1 MSRSQLRLAAILL
14 GLVVFVVAVYCASIE
29 RVQAEQAQERE
40 AARLV
45 GQARIVGLLLGE
57 VRLHEFETARI
68 DAIVDRAGA
77 ELGLRVT
84 VVGADG
90 ALLGDSE
97 IGLGRLPRLGS
108 FASRPE
114 IAAALATGEG
124 ASLHRSETLGRE
136 FLYGAARV
144 RGAVVRVGTS
154 AESLADL
161 AAARRRSY
169 VIGGFAASVVAIAMA
184 WLLSGLAI
192 RPLREMQRVASAV
205 ARGRLDDRLP
215 LGEGTELAGI
225 ADSINKMAEQLR
237 TRFSEADQEKE
248 RLQAVLEGMVEG
260 VLVLDGAGVVLLANQ
275 RIRELYEVTG
285 ELVGHP
291 FLEVIRDVDLEQTLS
306 AALKGGD
313 AVSRQLT
320 TGALVPRTL
329 QVQAARFPAEGK
341 RLGTVAVFHDV
352 SELARLEE
360 VRRDFVANASHELR
374 TPLAAIRGF
383 AETLLS
389 SPDLSAEA
397 QRSYVEIIERNAV
410 RLGNIVQDLL
420 DLSRLESRGQSIEG
434 VDVAPLPIA
443 RRLLREYEQCP
454 EVHRCRRRGGNWHRS
469 ARLEGRDLGAGHGNR
484 DPRERAEP
492 DLRALLP
499 GRQGAL
505 ARTGRDRPG
514 PRHRE
519 AHGAEH
525 GRGDPCGE
533 PGRRGLD
540 VHAHPSVRDGCS
552 AGGGGR
558 SVVRCACAPLRR
570 PTTPGNSSPAKPIR
584 CRSSHPVVRSLH

>member
-410 RLGNIVQDLL
+410 RLGNILQDLL

-443 RRLLREYEQCP
+443 RRLLREYE
-454 EVHRCRRRGGNWHRS
+454 
-469 ARLEGRDLGAGHGNR
+469 ARARDLGIRLHLECEDEALVHADPTALEQILVNLADNALKYTDAGGEVGIGIEARASKVAIWVR
-484 DPRERAEP
+484 DTGIGIPESEQSRIFERFYRVDKARS
-492 DLRALLP
+492 RALGGTGLGLAIVKHMVQSMGGEIRVESRAGEGSTFTLTLP
-499 GRQGAL
+499 YATAAPPGAV
-505 ARTGRDRPG
+505 G
-514 PRHRE
+514 
-519 AHGAEH
+519 GA
-525 GRGDPCGE
+525 
-533 PGRRGLD
+533 
-540 VHAHPSVRDGCS
+540 
-552 AGGGGR
+552 
-558 SVVRCACAPLRR
+558 
-570 PTTPGNSSPAKPIR
+570 
-584 CRSSHPVVRSLH
+584 